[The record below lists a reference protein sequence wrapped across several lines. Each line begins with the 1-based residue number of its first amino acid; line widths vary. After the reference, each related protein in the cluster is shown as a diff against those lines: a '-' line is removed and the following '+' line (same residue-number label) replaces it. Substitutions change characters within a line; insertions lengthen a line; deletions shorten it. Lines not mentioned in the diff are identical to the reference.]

1 MSKGKIVA
9 GALTPHPPHL
19 VYAENPPQNE
29 PRSTGGWEGLRQGY
43 RELREKWKD
52 LEFDAIIVHSP
63 HWKTRCGTHFLG
75 VSAFSSKSVDPVFP
89 HLFRYNYDL
98 KVDVAL
104 SEQICQEAAD
114 MGLVTKMMR
123 NPDFR
128 VDYGAIIACHL
139 VRPEWDKPIV
149 VLSSNRAYFDFSNE
163 VGEAQMLALG
173 EATRKAVAASGK
185 RVLMLASLSLSHRH
199 FTKEPPIP
207 EDMSYEHIYHKGQE
221 LWDRK
226 VISLMT
232 EGRCQELLNIM
243 PDFIEQSV
251 SECKD
256 GSLTWLI
263 GALGIPDYP
272 ATLHAYGTVIGTG
285 NAILSWDPNQATQ
298 TLARSAK

>member
-1 MSKGKIVA
+1 MAKGKIVA
-9 GALTPHPPHL
+9 AALTPHPPHL

-29 PRSTGGWEGLRQGY
+29 PVSTGGWEGLRQGY
-43 RELREKWKD
+43 QDLRSKWKD
-52 LEFDAIIVHSP
+52 LDIDVIVVHSP

-75 VSAFSSKSVDPVFP
+75 IPAFSSKSVDPIFP

-98 KVDVAL
+98 NVDVAL
-104 SEQICQEAAD
+104 SEQICKEASD
-114 MGLVTKMMR
+114 MGLVTKMMK

-128 VDYGAIIACHL
+128 VDYGTIIACHL

-149 VLSSNRAYFDFSNE
+149 AISSNRAYFDFSNE

-173 EATRKAVAASGK
+173 EATRRAIEASGK
-185 RVLMLASLSLSHRH
+185 RAVLLASISLSHRH
-199 FTKEPPIP
+199 FTKEPPLP

-221 LWDRK
+221 LWDQK
-226 VISLMT
+226 VIHLMK

-243 PDFIEQSV
+243 PDFIEQST

-256 GSLTWLI
+256 GSLTWML

-285 NAILSWDPNQATQ
+285 NAVMSWDPERAEQKF
-298 TLARSAK
+298 LRSAK

>member
-9 GALTPHPPHL
+9 TALTPHPPHL

-29 PRSTGGWEGLRQGY
+29 PESTGGWEGLRKGY
-43 RELREKWKD
+43 RDLREKWKD
-52 LEFDAIIVHSP
+52 LDFDVIVVHSP

-75 VSAFSSKSVDPVFP
+75 IPAFSSKSVDPIFP

-98 KVDVAL
+98 KVDVEL
-104 SEQICQEAAD
+104 SEQICQEASGK
-114 MGLVTKMMR
+114 GLVTKMMR

-128 VDYGAIIACHL
+128 VDYGTIIACHL

-149 VLSSNRAYFDFSNE
+149 AISSNRAYFDFSNE

-173 EATRKAVAASGK
+173 EATRKAIEASGK
-185 RVLMLASLSLSHRH
+185 RAVLLASTSLSHRH

-207 EDMSYEHIYHKGQE
+207 EDMSYEHIYHKGQKF
-221 LWDRK
+221 WDQK
-226 VISLMT
+226 VINLMK

-243 PDFIEQSV
+243 PDFIEQAI

-256 GSLTWLI
+256 GSLTWML

-285 NAILSWDPNQATQ
+285 NAVVSWDPEAAEQK
-298 TLARSAK
+298 LVRSAK